1 MEFVKRLHVLLSILN
16 GGYDIDHKKYEAY
29 ALETAAMF
37 TKLYPWFYM
46 PLGVHRMLMHGD
58 QVCVFLSIKWAKL
71 SKITLNVTLLT
82 NNSEL

>member
-16 GGYDIDHKKYEAY
+16 GGYYIDHKKYEAY
-29 ALETAAMF
+29 ALDTAAMF
-37 TKLYPWFYM
+37 TKLYPWFNM

-58 QVCVFLSIKWAKL
+58 QVYVFLSIKWAKL